1 MTNLLPRPSSLS
13 TDTAN
18 PCMSPYSRTS
28 AKPKPLPLYL
38 RVDVL
43 STCTNRSKM
52 RAWSSGAMPMP
63 SSTID
68 NVTTRASASYA
79 TRSSMEP
86 PSGVNL
92 MALLARFSSMRVV
105 FS

>member
-1 MTNLLPRPSSLS
+1 
-13 TDTAN
+13 
-18 PCMSPYSRTS
+18 MSPYSRTS